1 MPVINRA
8 MFQDLTPFSRALL
21 LIGLPLKGLTLTH
34 THVRTYKRDI
44 WAEKDHRAQVLI
56 SASICSEQQSAS
68 PKDTIQ
74 KQNLLEVVLYM
85 KYRKGKEVTLLRAW
99 HVLDSIFCVAFCF
112 STVKIFCS
120 LGV

>member
-1 MPVINRA
+1 MPVINSA

-21 LIGLPLKGLTLTH
+21 LIGFPLKALTLTH

-56 SASICSEQQSAS
+56 SASIHSEQQSTS

-74 KQNLLEVVLYM
+74 KQNLSEFVLYT
-85 KYRKGKEVTLLRAW
+85 KYRKGKEVTVTESMACLGQNILCCFLL
-99 HVLDSIFCVAFCF
+99 
-112 STVKIFCS
+112 
-120 LGV
+120 